1 MDTTPEE
8 RRKAAIAEGSKALL
22 TGRAV
27 IWVHGI
33 PYADPSDEEEP
44 AEHEARPALSD
55 RRRTT
60 ERGEDDA

>member
-8 RRKAAIAEGSKALL
+8 RRKAAIAEGRKALL

-33 PYADPSDEEEP
+33 PYADPADEEEP
-44 AEHEARPALSD
+44 AEHKARPAH
-55 RRRTT
+55 
-60 ERGEDDA
+60 